1 MATVT
6 APLES
11 LRPLAVPSPTSIA
24 EVKPLTISALAPS
37 TIDELIKLRASEP
50 EADEPIIAYPNNDI
64 DYVYYTPRQVCIF
77 STIQFLPTNNLMN
90 IL

>member
-11 LRPLAVPSPTSIA
+11 LRPLAVPSPMTSIA
-24 EVKPLTISALAPS
+24 EVKPVAISALAPS

-77 STIQFLPTNNLMN
+77 STS
-90 IL
+90 